1 MWVAEITKHM
11 PDEPTGRNYHLLS
24 PTHNVFMFLLQWY
37 DLDAP
42 EQASFPMKYKD
53 NLTPFQKLL
62 LIRCFRLDRV
72 YRAVSDYVTLTMG
85 EK

>member
-1 MWVAEITKHM
+1 VAGIIKHT
-11 PDEPTGRNYHLLS
+11 PDEPTVRFYTSLMES
-24 PTHNVFMFLLQWY
+24 VFLFLTQWY

-42 EQASFPMKYKD
+42 EQASFPMKYKES
-53 NLTPFQKLL
+53 LTPFQKLL